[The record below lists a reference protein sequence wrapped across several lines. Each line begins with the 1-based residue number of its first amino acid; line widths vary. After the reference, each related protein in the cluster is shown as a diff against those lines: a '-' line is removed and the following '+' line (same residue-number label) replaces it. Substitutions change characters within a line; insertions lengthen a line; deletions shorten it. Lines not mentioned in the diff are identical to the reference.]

1 MPQYPLGVFVIHG
14 HYDVEF
20 KRPSTATLF
29 YERRV
34 AAEGTRSSELEL
46 QEPVSED
53 SGVEHVFRRKRAT
66 VKARN
71 VKTRQ
76 KSALFGSSEK
86 AAKDRRGLSAFSTS
100 RSCDSSCRVG
110 AEAML
115 FEEHLRTSQL
125 AFSLRQN
132 TWRQARLCSISR
144 VTVRSFAHEHRPA
157 G

>member
-1 MPQYPLGVFVIHG
+1 MSSLNGRVLQRFFTRDESPL
-14 HYDVEF
+14 
-20 KRPSTATLF
+20 K
-29 YERRV
+29 ER
-34 AAEGTRSSELEL
+34 G
-46 QEPVSED
+46 PVSLNFKSRFPKIQASSTYSD
-53 SGVEHVFRRKRAT
+53 ASAT